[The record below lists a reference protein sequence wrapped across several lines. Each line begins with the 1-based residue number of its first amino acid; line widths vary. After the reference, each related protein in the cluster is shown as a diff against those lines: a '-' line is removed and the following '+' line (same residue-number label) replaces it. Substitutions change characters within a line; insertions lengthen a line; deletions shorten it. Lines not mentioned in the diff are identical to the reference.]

1 MSKQHQLGDATLA
14 LLADDGMLAVLG
26 ELSRG
31 EVRAR
36 DIESSV
42 PGVTRRTA
50 LRRLQTLTAHGY
62 ARVTSD
68 VDTGRLPAG
77 RKEASPGSSPAG
89 RRAPSR
95 APYVLTRLGRE
106 CLPKVIDAAAY
117 CERKW
122 CPPPSPAPGASG
134 LWAIKLVADLP
145 ARSIVRALAD
155 APLRQG
161 ELLARLPLFARS
173 TLLGRLKMLSSCD
186 LLAREGRPGEVRY
199 RLTDGARHLVV
210 VALRAAYCE
219 GRWVGAREDSS
230 LAGDDLPGLLHML
243 APLAR
248 VDREIAGACRWRLD
262 SPGADTYLTV
272 RSGRIA
278 ALGAAPTVAPDA
290 DGVARPEIWGEAL
303 LSGDPSGISVTGDRA
318 LFDAIFNGLT
328 AALLA

>member
-1 MSKQHQLGDATLA
+1 MNKRHQLGDATLA
-14 LLADDGMLAVLG
+14 LLADDGMLAVLD
-26 ELSRG
+26 ELNRG

-50 LRRLQTLTAHGY
+50 LRRLQTLAAHGY
-62 ARVTSD
+62 AIARSGD
-68 VDTGRLPAG
+68 EAARPPAG
-77 RKEASPGSSPAG
+77 RGKVTPGSPAG
-89 RRAPSR
+89 QSGPLR
-95 APYVLTRLGRE
+95 APYALTELGRE
-106 CLPKVIDAAAY
+106 CLPKVVEAAAH
-117 CERKW
+117 CEWKW
-122 CPPPSPAPGASG
+122 CPPPAGAPERAG
-134 LWAIKLVADLP
+134 LWTIKLVADLP

-173 TLLGRLKMLSSCD
+173 TLLGRLKMLYSYD
-186 LLAREGRPGEVRY
+186 LLAREAHSGEVRY
-199 RLTDGARHLVV
+199 GLTDGARHLVV
-210 VALRAAYCE
+210 VALRAADCE
-219 GRWVGAREDSS
+219 GRWAGAREDPS
-230 LAGDDLPGLLHML
+230 LAGDDLPGLLHVL

-248 VDREIAGACRWRLD
+248 VDREIAGTCRLRLD

-290 DGVARPEIWGEAL
+290 DGVARAEVWGKAL
-303 LSGDPSGISVTGDRA
+303 LSGDPSGISVTGNRA
-318 LFDAIFNGLT
+318 LFGGIFGGLT